1 MTDDSIL
8 VQGYNDKWRK
18 QRKILHQALV
28 PRAITKYKVIQDAES
43 KRLLWDIYHDPN
55 HFETH
60 LNRYNPGSL
69 YPPDFR
75 YAASVVMCIA
85 YARRIDSMESKV
97 MHDVNDAMEYTGS
110 LNVPG
115 AFLAETFPFL
125 KYVPTAL
132 AKWKQTVQTRGKQDA
147 EFFGNL
153 ALEVKQREQSGKQVP
168 DCFVKSLIE
177 VRTRIG
183 GMGNG

>member
-1 MTDDSIL
+1 
-8 VQGYNDKWRK
+8 
-18 QRKILHQALV
+18 
-28 PRAITKYKVIQDAES
+28 
-43 KRLLWDIYHDPN
+43 
-55 HFETH
+55 
-60 LNRYNPGSL
+60 
-69 YPPDFR
+69 
-75 YAASVVMCIA
+75 MCIA
-85 YARRIDSMESKV
+85 YARRIDSMDSKV

-132 AKWKQTVQTRGKQDA
+132 AKWKQTVQTRAKEDA

-153 ALEVKQREQSGKQVP
+153 ALEVKEREQSGKQVP

-177 VRTRIG
+177 VYTRIG
-183 GMGNG
+183 GMGNR